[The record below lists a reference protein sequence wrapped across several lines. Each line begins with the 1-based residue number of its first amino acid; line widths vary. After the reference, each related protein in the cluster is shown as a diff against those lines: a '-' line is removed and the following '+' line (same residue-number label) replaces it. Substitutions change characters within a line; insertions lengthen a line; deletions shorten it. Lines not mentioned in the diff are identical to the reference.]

1 MTVLYGV
8 ITGVLAATGVYL
20 LLSRTILRVVLGL
33 AFVSYAANLAIL
45 GAGGLTLNAPPLLSL
60 RGPHV
65 DPLPQALIL
74 TAIVI
79 GFGTTALLLTLAVR
93 TYQATGRDDV
103 ARFDDELNELGGD
116 LDDPAADPEHPT
128 NPEEFHPEDYADGPV
143 IAAETALTPEAEKEK
158 S

>member
-1 MTVLYGV
+1 MTVLFALV
-8 ITGVLAATGVYL
+8 TGVLAATGVYL
-20 LLSRTILRVVLGL
+20 MLSRTILRVVLGL
-33 AFVSYAANLAIL
+33 TFVAYAANLTIL
-45 GAGGLTLNAPPLLSL
+45 GAGGLRFDAPPLLTTS
-60 RGPHV
+60 GPHV

-103 ARFDDELNELGGD
+103 ARFDDELNELSGD
-116 LDDPAADPEHPT
+116 LDEIAADPEHPT

-143 IAAETALTPEAEKEK
+143 IAAETARKEP

>member
-1 MTVLYGV
+1 MEILFALVV
-8 ITGVLAATGVYL
+8 AILAAVGVYL
-20 LLSRTILRVVLGL
+20 TLSRTILRLVLGL
-33 AFVSYAANLAIL
+33 TFVAYAANLAIL
-45 GAGGLTLNAPPLLSL
+45 SAGGLSAAAPPLLSI
-60 RGPHV
+60 RGPYV

-103 ARFDDELNELGGD
+103 AGFDDELNELEA
-116 LDDPAADPEHPT
+116 LPELRADPEHPT
-128 NPEEFHPEDYADGPV
+128 NPEELSS
-143 IAAETALTPEAEKEK
+143 TRLTTPEEPVVGPLREQ

>member
-1 MTVLYGV
+1 MELLFALLVA
-8 ITGVLAATGVYL
+8 VLAAVGVYL

-33 AFVSYAANLAIL
+33 TFLAYAANLAIL
-45 GAGGLTLNAPPLLSL
+45 STGGLVSLAPPLLDAE
-60 RGPHV
+60 GPYV

-103 ARFDDELNELGGD
+103 AGFDDELNELEA
-116 LDDPAADPEHPT
+116 LPELRADPEHPT
-128 NPEEFHPEDYADGPV
+128 TPEEPGLRELREQDQDQDQESVVGP
-143 IAAETALTPEAEKEK
+143 LTEVR
-158 S
+158 